1 MKLVLI
7 MNSYNCLPI
16 QELKLN
22 NYSIVPIRYIDIQ
35 EIRRWRNEQIDVLRQ
50 EKIITPEQQTQYY
63 ESIIKKSF
71 SEKQPTLILFSFL
84 LGKICIGY
92 GGLTHINWRLKT
104 AEFSFTC
111 DTKRSNQAEL
121 YKKECSTFLKLIK
134 RICFDY
140 LKFVELHTETY
151 DIRDNLIKIFENDG
165 FVLTSRLIKNK
176 LIQGVKVD
184 VLLHSLYNK
193 QNSENN
199 VEQKQKITN
208 LVFSVI
214 DEINK
219 ESSKEEQI
227 IKALDSVIY
236 GSHGELDS
244 LGLVNFVVAVEQK
257 IEDVFG
263 KSINL
268 ADDKAMSQKNS
279 PFQTVETFVNYI
291 YDVLEKM

>member
-219 ESSKEEQI
+219 ESSKEVQI